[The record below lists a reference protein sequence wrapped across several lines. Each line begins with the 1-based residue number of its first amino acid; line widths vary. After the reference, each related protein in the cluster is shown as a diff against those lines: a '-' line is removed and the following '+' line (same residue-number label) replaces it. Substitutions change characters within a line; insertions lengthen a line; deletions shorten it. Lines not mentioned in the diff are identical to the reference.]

1 MTSTLSPDQQE
12 REGAAAAGRALE
24 VSREKA
30 GLAALEAKQNDIV
43 NLTDAEFEAGLERV
57 LKRQQRMQRIIAT
70 ALVKEVHYGTAHGV
84 FKKPMCYKA
93 GQEELRN
100 LFGLKIV
107 ITEREVIQTAEYTS
121 VWLTVACQDRAG
133 RILAPRSGACSSL
146 ERRFKKFN
154 GKGYTWEDARE
165 TLSDCLQMAEKRAG
179 NLSTLEATG
188 ASAFLSAEEEIG
200 EALADRGEEAPQAWT
215 DEERTKFYA
224 DAKAAG
230 IQTRND
236 LKRFIL
242 GVLGGERE
250 VLSIDVPELYAALEA
265 RKSGGVTPVKKAT
278 LEEKPAGGPG
288 DNNAA
293 IDAELMERERA
304 K

>member
-1 MTSTLSPDQQE
+1 MTSTMSPDQQE
-12 REGAAAAGRALE
+12 RDGAAAAGKALE
-24 VSREKA
+24 LSREKA

-43 NLTDAEFEAGLERV
+43 NLTDAEFEAGLDRV

-107 ITEREVIQTAEYTS
+107 ILEREVIQTAEYTS

-133 RILAPRSGACSSL
+133 RIIAPRSGACSSL

-154 GKGYTWEDARE
+154 GKGYTWDDARE

-200 EALADRGEEAPQAWT
+200 EALAERGGEQLEPWT

-236 LKRFIL
+236 LKRFIVA
-242 GVLGGERE
+242 VLGSERDIY
-250 VLSIDVPELYAALEA
+250 SADVANLYAALEA
-265 RKSGGVTPVKKAT
+265 RKSGGVPPVKKAGF
-278 LEEKPAGGPG
+278 EEPAKAAKAE
-288 DNNAA
+288 DDSA
-293 IDAELMERERA
+293 IDAELVERET